1 MDVVQ
6 QARRMRKPSK
16 GCKALAAVNLKKS
29 ETGCHTI
36 FRQFGQ
42 SLPIKLSRTDLPT
55 LKRFPYISFAT
66 WFRHLVQ
73 HDELD
78 RLVGVKDRAET
89 EDRLLKFWDGYF
101 HTQKTHILYDRHMN
115 GDLCASR
122 TIPVLHH
129 GDEGR
134 GYKKRQLMVLA
145 THGLL
150 GSGSLHDKKMD
161 EVGHLPLNYKGNT
174 FLTHF
179 LTCVMPIG
187 LYGDNPE
194 AFDHML
200 EIIASEFNDL
210 FLNGI
215 VVDGVKWWICCLGVK
230 GDAPYLTKSGN
241 FDRSFYRRPTAPSSR
256 TPCIGICHLC
266 CAGKEDW
273 RHPVPYEQ
281 LGQFPSW
288 RDTIGVLKPYS
299 SPSPLLKIPFSYDGE
314 NCEQIFRFDFFH
326 NFHSGVGKAFAS
338 SAVIVYLDLISGASM
353 DKKFETLTQDFQEFC
368 KRSKESPYYKR
379 FTKALFGIN
388 SLQDLPSG
396 SWTKGDYTTLMFAWL
411 EDSFPRYLDGKTMD
425 PLHLKIVLGLCFAR
439 FFLSFFRPES
449 LDCSHQHSFPCVALK
464 LARLKRRDL
473 QTLASLGFT
482 TMVHS
487 LMRTMQ

>member
-78 RLVGVKDRAET
+78 RLVGVKDRAEI

-273 RHPVPYEQ
+273 P
-281 LGQFPSW
+281 GAIQFRTNS
-288 RDTIGVLKPYS
+288 LA
-299 SPSPLLKIPFSYDGE
+299 
-314 NCEQIFRFDFFH
+314 
-326 NFHSGVGKAFAS
+326 NFHPGGIQLVFSNHILLRA
-338 SAVIVYLDLISGASM
+338 L
-353 DKKFETLTQDFQEFC
+353 C
-368 KRSKESPYYKR
+368 SKYR
-379 FTKALFGIN
+379 FPT
-388 SLQDLPSG
+388 
-396 SWTKGDYTTLMFAWL
+396 M
-411 EDSFPRYLDGKTMD
+411 EKT
-425 PLHLKIVLGLCFAR
+425 VNRFLGLIFSTISTVVLAR
-439 FFLSFFRPES
+439 H
-449 LDCSHQHSFPCVALK
+449 SHQVL
-464 LARLKRRDL
+464 
-473 QTLASLGFT
+473 SLCIWI
-482 TMVHS
+482 
-487 LMRTMQ
+487 